1 MGGEEDLWTVKTET
15 MVKTAT
21 AYFWLSS
28 PFVEATID
36 DRECDSEW
44 FFEQDDKVL
53 VNVQT
58 DKKSSITSRV
68 EREIHGDIMNVT
80 MTVLQTSTG
89 ATKSTVAH
97 AVFK

>member
-1 MGGEEDLWTVKTET
+1 MPVCNFLRTET

-44 FFEQDDKVL
+44 FFEQDDKEL
-53 VNVQT
+53 KRNG
-58 DKKSSITSRV
+58 
-68 EREIHGDIMNVT
+68 REISN
-80 MTVLQTSTG
+80 LRL
-89 ATKSTVAH
+89 
-97 AVFK
+97 